1 MAVYKRGQSNR
12 FANHRGPS
20 IAPPKDYS
28 PTRSAQKPV
37 GYAEIDTASRHV
49 EDSPEF
55 IAFVR
60 DVVNMPVELAPAVAE
75 AIRQQ
80 KWKIAP
86 NPLAV
91 VRTAAHQ
98 EAKRMRI
105 GTNT

>member
-1 MAVYKRGQSNR
+1 MAPQ
-12 FANHRGPS
+12 
-20 IAPPKDYS
+20 KDYS

-37 GYAEIDTASRHV
+37 GYVEIEAASLHA
-49 EDSPEF
+49 EDSAEF
-55 IAFVR
+55 AAFVR
-60 DVVNMPVELAPAVAE
+60 DVVNMPAELAPAVAE